1 MLPVMKYGLKLACS
15 QGGGAEC
22 FGLTLIA
29 RHNSLCVSEH
39 SRVSRQLLASQLC
52 SAWGDL
58 DAHPTNAFSMARS
71 FDSFTALLIV
81 IMGNV
86 Q

>member
-29 RHNSLCVSEH
+29 LHNSLCVNEH
-39 SRVSRQLLASQLC
+39 GRVSRQMLASQLC
-52 SAWGDL
+52 SACGDL
-58 DAHPTNAFSMARS
+58 EAHPTNTFSMSRS
-71 FDSFTALLIV
+71 FDSFTSLLIV
-81 IMGNV
+81 IMRNV